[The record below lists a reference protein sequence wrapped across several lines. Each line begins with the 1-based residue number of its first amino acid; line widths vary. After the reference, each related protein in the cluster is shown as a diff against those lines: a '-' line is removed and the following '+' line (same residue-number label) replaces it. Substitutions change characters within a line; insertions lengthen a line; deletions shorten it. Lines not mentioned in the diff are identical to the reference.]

1 VYFGLFL
8 AGVGVGTPALET
20 TQVEARVNSDNERQ
34 QTDQTSELHGTQ
46 DMNSS
51 TEEFSEIQ
59 RVSKPTIDRDT
70 EDGRTKVL
78 AGPSGDKDMEDN
90 QNKARAE
97 LGEIGDLEGAQNK
110 PENIP
115 DSRNKSRTEL
125 AVSGDLDGQN
135 KPEIAPDSQ
144 NLAQT
149 ESAVCGDLEDGEN
162 KPENTPDYGRNLEDV
177 RDEVPVKTISKEDA
191 VVETGTTAEM
201 LTDSQEQTGSDGVED
216 AVTEDGEM
224 VMDDAMSE
232 DQFLSPAASEPDIS
246 GRSSPT
252 MEQAAAE
259 PGDIEDREPIGVA
272 GGTKTWSS
280 KVPLLQTEPPA
291 MDSDYEEAPS
301 LDMEELP
308 LTSEEV
314 RQSGRAL
321 EEEEHGKLDADE
333 NFSDEATPA
342 ATATAAVKSTAM

>member
-1 VYFGLFL
+1 MYFGLFL

-51 TEEFSEIQ
+51 TEEFGEIQ

-78 AGPSGDKDMEDN
+78 AGPSGDKDMEHS
-90 QNKARAE
+90 QNKARTE
-97 LGEIGDLEGAQNK
+97 LGEIGDLESAQNK
-110 PENIP
+110 PENTP
-115 DSRNKSRTEL
+115 DSW
-125 AVSGDLDGQN
+125 
-135 KPEIAPDSQ
+135 
-144 NLAQT
+144 NLAQS

-177 RDEVPVKTISKEDA
+177 RNEVPVEATREEDA
-191 VVETGTTAEM
+191 VMETGTTAEM
-201 LTDSQEQTGSDGVED
+201 LTDSQEQTRSDGVED
-216 AVTEDGEM
+216 TVTEDGEM
-224 VMDDAMSE
+224 VMDDSGRDAMSE

-246 GRSSPT
+246 ERSSPT

-259 PGDIEDREPIGVA
+259 PGNIEDREPIRVA